1 MRNLAALAL
10 TVGVALS
17 LAGCA
22 NDRHVLFVTK
32 TSIGIDFDSKPAAA
46 SLAYDRVEGYIA
58 PRYNNGEI
66 PPVIASVKSDGAIFN
81 PKIRQIYA
89 TGEAAEIVLR
99 GAGSGTQAKPLEGSK
114 QLMFFGTTTTTGLKV
129 GFSSGLLPDSFIFG
143 FKRKEFSYIPLGT
156 VDAVPGAK
164 AYDVYPSIL
173 ATIDTQ
179 ANVGKGREAELRNA
193 QFFATGNAAR
203 LLAADKA
210 ISERFVDIAI
220 EAVHAEQ
227 LKKVEN
233 AIIVDDE
240 KSTLVGNMVDK
251 FRKATTTETQKLTII
266 TFAHGGPID
275 PNREMTVANFG
286 QKLRRFAAEKPPSG
300 VDVMLQLANFN
311 NKIDALLTQ

>member
-1 MRNLAALAL
+1 MLNLAALAL
-10 TVGVALS
+10 TVGVTLL

-58 PRYNNGEI
+58 PRYSNGEI
-66 PPVIASVKSDGAIFN
+66 PPVVASVKSDGTIFN

-89 TGEAAEIVLR
+89 TGDAAEIVLK
-99 GAGSGTQAKPLEGSK
+99 GAGSGTQAKPLEGNK
-114 QLMFFGTTTTTGLKV
+114 ELMFFGTTTTTGLKV
-129 GFSSGLLPDSFIFG
+129 GFASGLLPDSFIFG

-156 VDAVPGAK
+156 VGAGAT

-179 ANVGKGREAELRNA
+179 ANVGKGREAELSNA

-203 LLAADKA
+203 LLAANKE
-210 ISERFVDIAI
+210 ISDRFVDIAK
-220 EAVHAEQ
+220 EAVQAEQ

-233 AIIVDDE
+233 AIIESDKKSALVVDIE
-240 KSTLVGNMVDK
+240 AGFK
-251 FRKATTTETQKLTII
+251 KATGPQRLTII
-266 TFAHGGPID
+266 TFAHGMPID
-275 PNREMTVANFG
+275 PNREMTVDNFEP
-286 QKLRRFAAEKPPSG
+286 KLRRFGAAEPPPG
-300 VDVMLQLANFN
+300 VNVLQQLDILSK
-311 NKIDALLTQ
+311 KIDQLLK

>member
-58 PRYNNGEI
+58 PRYSNGEI
-66 PPVIASVKSDGAIFN
+66 PPVIASIKSDGAIFN
-81 PKIRQIYA
+81 PKIHQVYA

-99 GAGSGTQAKPLEGSK
+99 GAGSGTQTKRLKGTKE
-114 QLMFFGTTTTTGLKV
+114 LMFFGTTTTTGLKV
-129 GFSSGLLPDSFIFG
+129 GFASGLLPDSFIFG

-156 VDAVPGAK
+156 VGAGDT

-179 ANVGKGREAELRNA
+179 ANVGKGREAELSNA
-193 QFFATGNAAR
+193 QFFATGTAAR
-203 LLAADKA
+203 LLAANKA
-210 ISERFVDIAI
+210 ISDRFVDIAK

-227 LKKVEN
+227 LKNVED
-233 AIIVDDE
+233 AVAQRGE
-240 KSTLVGNMVDK
+240 KSALVGKIMEN
-251 FRKATTTETQKLTII
+251 FEKATTTETQKLTII
-266 TFAHGGPID
+266 GFAHD
-275 PNREMTVANFG
+275 PDHQMTVDNFES
-286 QKLRRFAAEKPPSG
+286 KLRRFAAADPPQG
-300 VDVMLQLANFN
+300 VDVLQQLKNLS
-311 NKIDALLTQ
+311 NKIDQLLKQ